1 MSTESVRLARI
12 AEATESMSNQ
22 MTSLLTHV
30 STLVEHLMQPRYL
43 AQLQEDGSTLVKRLD
58 DAAPEQMYLFRRP
71 NDAGLACACLTRR
84 EWEEYQER
92 GCQLVLTYAQP
103 VDFDEAASLHREIA
117 AFFAAMVVTPAE
129 AAKEDGTGPH
139 TVIFFQHDSF
149 GAHSFLA
156 HPMSN
161 QAVTT
166 VKDVETLWEERR
178 AAHEYPITLVAAYW
192 GSPEGVRVW
201 DVQSG
206 KVYEDEEAV
215 RQWRNC
221 SATVMVHEHHAVV
234 PVGFIPQGDRCHHC
248 RMSFSTR
255 ACGLGHAMMRRELS
269 QLENGAVSYPHRVEQ

>member
-1 MSTESVRLARI
+1 MSIESVRLARI
-12 AEATESMSNQ
+12 AKATESMDNQ
-22 MTSLLTHV
+22 MASLVTHV
-30 STLVEHLMQPRYL
+30 SALVEHLMQPRYL

-84 EWEEYQER
+84 EWREYQER

-103 VDFDEAASLHREIA
+103 VDFDEAAALHREIV
-117 AFFAAMVVTPAE
+117 AFFTAMVVTPAE

-139 TVIFFQHDSF
+139 TVVFFQHDSF
-149 GAHSFLA
+149 DAHSFLA
-156 HPMSN
+156 HTMSN
-161 QAVTT
+161 QAVVT

-178 AAHEYPITLVAAYW
+178 AAHEYPIFLVAAYW

-206 KVYEDEEAV
+206 KIYEDAEAV
-215 RQWRNC
+215 SQWRTY
-221 SATVMVHEHHAVV
+221 SATVMADDAAV
-234 PVGFIPQGDRCHHC
+234 PVGFIPQGDRCPHCHHA
-248 RMSFSTR
+248 FSIR